1 VALLIGLTTTPAARD
16 LDEDYAPLAAALDR
30 LGFTADAP
38 AWDDPAVDW
47 RRYALVLLRSTW
59 NYTEDLDAFLD
70 WATRV
75 SRVTRL
81 LNGVDTVRWSTDKR
95 YLLEL
100 DRAGVPIVPSAIAAP
115 GEAWSPP
122 AAADFV
128 VKPSVGAGSRGARRF
143 HAHETEAARTH
154 ALRLHAAGYH
164 TLTQPYLHS
173 VESNG
178 ETALMFIEGEFSHGV
193 RKGPLLA
200 LGGAEVEGLFATETI
215 EPRRPGADEL
225 SVANRAVAAIPGEPP
240 LYARVD
246 LIRDDTGR
254 PRLLELELAE
264 PTLFFSH
271 GPGSADR
278 FARAV
283 AARLGL

>member
-1 VALLIGLTTTPAARD
+1 VAALIGLTTTPAARD

-30 LGFTADAP
+30 LGLAADAP

-59 NYTEDLDAFLD
+59 NYTEDLGAFLD
-70 WATRV
+70 WASRV

-100 DRAGVPIVPSAIAAP
+100 ERTGVPIVPSVITAP
-115 GEAWSPP
+115 GGAWSPP
-122 AAADFV
+122 AAGDFV

-143 HAHETEAARTH
+143 HAGATEDARVHAA
-154 ALRLHAAGYH
+154 RLHAAGYH
-164 TLTQPYLHS
+164 TLTQPYLSS
-173 VESNG
+173 VEAVG

-200 LGGAEVEGLFATETI
+200 AGGGEVEGLFAIETI
-215 EPRRPGADEL
+215 EPRTPRSDEL
-225 SVANRAVAAIPGEPP
+225 DVANRAVAAIPGEAP

-246 LIRDDTGR
+246 LIRDDLGR
-254 PRLLELELAE
+254 PRVLELELAE
-264 PTLFFSH
+264 PTLFFVH

-283 AARLGL
+283 AARLAA

>member
-1 VALLIGLTTTPAARD
+1 MARLIGLTTTPAARD

-115 GEAWSPP
+115 GETWSPP

-143 HAHETEAARTH
+143 QADETAAARAH

-173 VESNG
+173 VEANG

-200 LGGAEVEGLFATETI
+200 AGGGEVEGLFASESI

-254 PRLLELELAE
+254 PRVLELELAE
-264 PTLFFSH
+264 PTLFFAH

>member
-1 VALLIGLTTTPAARD
+1 VARLIGLTTTPAARD

-115 GEAWSPP
+115 GETWSPP

-143 HAHETEAARTH
+143 QADETEAARAH

-173 VESNG
+173 VEANG

-200 LGGAEVEGLFATETI
+200 AGGGEVEGLFASESI
-215 EPRRPGADEL
+215 EARRPGADEL

-254 PRLLELELAE
+254 PRVLELELAE